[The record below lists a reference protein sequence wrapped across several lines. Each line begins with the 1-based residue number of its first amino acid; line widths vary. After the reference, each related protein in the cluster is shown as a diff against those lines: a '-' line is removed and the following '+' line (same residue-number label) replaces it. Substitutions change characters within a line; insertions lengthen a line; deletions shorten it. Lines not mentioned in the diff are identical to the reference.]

1 MLSKAQ
7 GNFLILRERV
17 HELYLQRRVSGTSR
31 LDHLT
36 DLHGQGLTPIYI
48 TISILDRGLGE

>member
-7 GNFLILRERV
+7 GNFLILRKRA

-31 LDHLT
+31 LDRLT
-36 DLHGQGLTPIYI
+36 DLHGQGLIPVYI
-48 TISILDRGLGE
+48 MISILDRGLGE